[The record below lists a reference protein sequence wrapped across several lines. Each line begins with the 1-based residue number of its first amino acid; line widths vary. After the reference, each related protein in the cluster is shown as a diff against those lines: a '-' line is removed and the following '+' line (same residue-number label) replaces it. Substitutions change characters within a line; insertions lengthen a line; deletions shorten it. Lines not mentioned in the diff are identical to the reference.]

1 MLQAS
6 KFIYGGQLI
15 ATYILKHLLIKT
27 SKMNTSNKAFAVI
40 IASGL
45 GLMVSCN
52 SADNK
57 TTDKDSMN
65 TDVSN
70 TSMSAKNGEPDLTGW
85 PERPKLAVKEMT
97 AKYGA
102 PLEVSSEAMIW
113 HNAGPYKRIMVTKKE
128 IPHDFPAPHMDF
140 LEHTISYNVP
150 IDKIDDLVAYD
161 ASMTINKT
169 QGEMSARC
177 DLEGHNILTLN
188 LARDIINGT
197 KTVEQARKSFGENVV
212 ADFGGKHP
220 PLVEQLQF
228 TPPTEKV
235 LFPDKPVIPGSAMR
249 DVPGTEGTDAEVLAF
264 VNAVNVNEILAAS
277 EAQKKKIGQPVMDYA
292 KMLHTE
298 HGANM
303 AKTAQLG
310 QSINVTPSITK
321 AVDAV
326 MKKGAAEL
334 ATLVPMDGKDFET
347 AYIDAM
353 IKGHTEVLAMIN
365 NQLMKTAKNDALKS
379 HLTETRGHVAMHLEQ
394 AKKLKG

>member
-1 MLQAS
+1 MN
-6 KFIYGGQLI
+6 
-15 ATYILKHLLIKT
+15 T
-27 SKMNTSNKAFAVI
+27 SKMKTSNTAFAFI
-40 IASGL
+40 MAAAFGIMSG
-45 GLMVSCN
+45 CN
-52 SADNK
+52 TTGQESNETNK
-57 TTDKDSMN
+57 DSKNNVQNATSDKDG
-65 TDVSN
+65 TPDVS
-70 TSMSAKNGEPDLTGW
+70 SW
-85 PERPKLAVKEMT
+85 PERPRLAVKEMT

-102 PLEVSSEAMIW
+102 PLEVSSEAIIW

-188 LARDIINGT
+188 LARDIIDG
-197 KTVEQARKSFGENVV
+197 KITVEQARKSFGENVV
-212 ADFGGKHP
+212 ADFAGKHP
-220 PLVEQLQF
+220 AYVEKLQF
-228 TPPTEKV
+228 TPPTENV
-235 LFPDKPVIPGSAMR
+235 LFPDKSVIPGSAMR
-249 DVPGTEGTDAEVLAF
+249 DVPNTEGTDAEVLAF
-264 VNAVNVNEILAAS
+264 VNAVNVNEILAAA
-277 EAQKKKIGQPVMDYA
+277 EAQKKKIDQPVMDYA

-310 QSINVTPSITK
+310 LTIKVTPSITK
-321 AVDAV
+321 AVDNL
-326 MKKGAAEL
+326 MKKGAGEL

-353 IKGHTEVLAMIN
+353 IKGHNEVLEMID
-365 NQLMKTAKNDALKS
+365 NQLMKTAKNEMLKA

-394 AKKLKG
+394 AKKLKR

>member
-1 MLQAS
+1 MKKLN
-6 KFIYGGQLI
+6 KILTI
-15 ATYILKHLLIKT
+15 ALLAGI
-27 SKMNTSNKAFAVI
+27 S
-40 IASGL
+40 L
-45 GLMVSCN
+45 YSCN
-52 SADNK
+52 SAESDNK
-57 TTDKDSMN
+57 TADMVDTLSTSQNNADMGDKKGMP
-65 TDVSN
+65 DVS
-70 TSMSAKNGEPDLTGW
+70 AW
-85 PERPKLAVKEMT
+85 PERPRLAVKEMT

-102 PLEVSSEAMIW
+102 PLEVSSEAMVW

-177 DLEGHNILTLN
+177 DLEGHNVLTLN

-197 KTVEQARKSFGENVV
+197 KTVEQARKAFGENVV

-220 PLVEQLQF
+220 PYVEQLQF
-228 TPPTEKV
+228 TPPTENV
-235 LFPDKPVIPGSAMR
+235 LFADKPVIPGSAMR

-264 VNAVNVNEILAAS
+264 INAVNVNEILAAS
-277 EAQKKKIGQPVMDYA
+277 EAQKKKVSQPVMEYA

-303 AKTAQLG
+303 MMTSQLG
-310 QSINVTPSITK
+310 QRINVTPSITK
-321 AVDAV
+321 PVDAL
-326 MKKGAAEL
+326 MKKGAGEL
-334 ATLVPMDGKDFET
+334 ATLIPMDGKDFET
-347 AYIDAM
+347 GYIDAM
-353 IKGHTEVLAMIN
+353 IKGHTEVLDMIDN
-365 NQLMKTAKNDALKS
+365 KLMKTAKNDALKA
-379 HLTETRGHVAMHLEQ
+379 HLTETRGHVAMHLDQ

>member
-1 MLQAS
+1 MNIS
-6 KFIYGGQLI
+6 KK
-15 ATYILKHLLIKT
+15 AVSALLI
-27 SKMNTSNKAFAVI
+27 V
-40 IASGL
+40 ASGI
-45 GLMVSCN
+45 MVSCN
-52 SADNK
+52 SSESESKMTNE
-57 TTDKDSMN
+57 DSMN
-65 TDVSN
+65 KTSMNNQQNNSAMSDKDGAPDVS
-70 TSMSAKNGEPDLTGW
+70 AW
-85 PERPKLAVKEMT
+85 PERPRLAVKEMT

-102 PLEVSSEAMIW
+102 PTEVGTETIVW
-113 HNAGPYKRIMVTKKE
+113 YNAGPYKRIMVTKKE

-177 DLEGHNILTLN
+177 DLEGHNVLTLN
-188 LARDIINGT
+188 LAREIINGT
-197 KTVEQARKSFGENVV
+197 KTVEQARKAFGENVV

-228 TPPTEKV
+228 TPPTEGV

-249 DVPGTEGTDAEVLAF
+249 SVPNTEGTDAEVLAF

-277 EAQKKKIGQPVMDYA
+277 GAQKKKISGPVMDYA

-303 AKTAQLG
+303 AKTAKLG

-321 AVDAV
+321 AVDAL
-326 MKKGAAEL
+326 MQKGAGEL
-334 ATLVPMDGKDFET
+334 ATLIPLDGKDFET

-353 IKGHTEVLAMIN
+353 IKGHTEVLEMIDG
-365 NQLMKTAKNDALKS
+365 QLLKTAKNDALKA
-379 HLTETRGHVAMHLEQ
+379 HLTETRGHVAMHLEE
-394 AKKLKG
+394 AKKIKGNL

>member
-1 MLQAS
+1 MRKKNKILVIVLLAS
-6 KFIYGGQLI
+6 AIGMY
-15 ATYILKHLLIKT
+15 
-27 SKMNTSNKAFAVI
+27 
-40 IASGL
+40 
-45 GLMVSCN
+45 SCN
-52 SADNK
+52 SAESGNK
-57 TTDKDSMN
+57 TATGDTMNNMENEKVMVDKSGMP
-65 TDVSN
+65 DVS
-70 TSMSAKNGEPDLTGW
+70 AW
-85 PERPKLAVKEMT
+85 PERPRLAVKEMS

-102 PLEVSSEAMIW
+102 PVEVSSEAIIW

-188 LARDIINGT
+188 LARDIIDGKIN
-197 KTVEQARKSFGENVV
+197 VEQARKSFGENVV

-220 PLVEQLQF
+220 AYVEQLQF
-228 TPPTEKV
+228 TPPTENV

-249 DVPGTEGTDAEVLAF
+249 NVPGTEGTDAEVLAF

-310 QSINVTPSITK
+310 KSINVTPSITK

-326 MKKGAAEL
+326 MKKGAGEL
-334 ATLVPMDGKDFET
+334 ATLIPMDGKDFES
-347 AYIDAM
+347 AYLDAM
-353 IKGHTEVLAMIN
+353 IKGHTEALGMID
-365 NQLMKTAKNDALKS
+365 NQLMKTAKNDKLKA
-379 HLTETRGHVAMHLEQ
+379 HLTETKGHIAMHLEQ

>member
-1 MLQAS
+1 MNTGKKAVS
-6 KFIYGGQLI
+6 
-15 ATYILKHLLIKT
+15 ALLI
-27 SKMNTSNKAFAVI
+27 V
-40 IASGL
+40 AS

-52 SADNK
+52 SSESESKMSNEDSMNK
-57 TTDKDSMN
+57 TSMNNQQNNSAMTDKDGAP
-65 TDVSN
+65 DVS
-70 TSMSAKNGEPDLTGW
+70 AW
-85 PERPKLAVKEMT
+85 PERPRLAVKEMT

-102 PLEVSSEAMIW
+102 PTEVGSETIVW
-113 HNAGPYKRIMVTKKE
+113 YNAGPYKRIMVTKKE

-177 DLEGHNILTLN
+177 DLEGHNVLTLN

-197 KTVEQARKSFGENVV
+197 KNVEQARKAFGEAVV
-212 ADFGGKHP
+212 ADFAGKHP
-220 PLVEQLQF
+220 SIVEQLQF
-228 TPPTEKV
+228 TPPTEGV

-249 DVPGTEGTDAEVLAF
+249 NVPNTEGTDAEVLAF
-264 VNAVNVNEILAAS
+264 VNAVNVNEILAAA
-277 EAQKKKIGQPVMDYA
+277 EAQKKKISGPVMDYA

-303 AKTAQLG
+303 GKTNALAL
-310 QSINVTPSITK
+310 SINVTPSITK
-321 AVDAV
+321 AVDAE
-326 MKKGAAEL
+326 MRKGAGGL
-334 ATLVPMDGKDFET
+334 ATLIPLDGKDFE
-347 AYIDAM
+347 AGYLDAM
-353 IKGHTEVLAMIN
+353 IKGHTEVLAMID
-365 NQLMKTAKNDALKS
+365 NQLMKTAKNDKLKA

>member
-1 MLQAS
+1 MS
-6 KFIYGGQLI
+6 GCN
-15 ATYILKHLLIKT
+15 TT
-27 SKMNTSNKAFAVI
+27 SQDSNET
-40 IASGL
+40 
-45 GLMVSCN
+45 N
-52 SADNK
+52 
-57 TTDKDSMN
+57 KDSMN
-65 TDVSN
+65 NVQNAMSDKDGIPDVS
-70 TSMSAKNGEPDLTGW
+70 SW
-85 PERPKLAVKEMT
+85 PERPRLAVKEMT

-188 LARDIINGT
+188 LARDIIDG
-197 KTVEQARKSFGENVV
+197 KITVEQARKSFGENVV

-220 PLVEQLQF
+220 AYVEQLQF
-228 TPPTEKV
+228 TPPTENV

-249 DVPGTEGTDAEVLAF
+249 DVPNTEGTDAEVLAF

-326 MKKGAAEL
+326 MKKGAGEL
-334 ATLVPMDGKDFET
+334 ATLIPMDGKDFET

-353 IKGHTEVLAMIN
+353 IKGHTEVLDMID
-365 NQLMKTAKNDALKS
+365 NQLMKIAKNDMLKA

-394 AKKLKG
+394 AKKLKR